1 MKKKS
6 AGKTKLVLGII
17 FVVLCLI
24 LGYSI
29 AMRTM
34 VSNSALKTELSNELQ
49 ETQTN
54 ESVSTAEVQA
64 VETAENSLSSLQ
76 QGSDGE
82 EFSEVPESQGENE
95 AEKYPDS
102 SHMTAALRGSEIM
115 LVKQGDPYVEPG
127 AFAVDDRFGII
138 GDYEVQGAD
147 KIDTST
153 VGDYIIEYTIK
164 SENALAKISR
174 TVRVLSPESFGA
186 NCSGVPV
193 MMYHCVYTASE
204 PPAKINSNYI
214 LDSKLDK
221 QLAWLK
227 ENAYYFPSFA
237 ELRAYVDGRI
247 SLPAKSIILTFDDAD
262 AGFLKYGRALL
273 EKHEI
278 PGTTFIIGA
287 FDAEN
292 QIKAN
297 PSRYLSYESH
307 SYDMHKGGGN
317 IGLGGIISALSYEEI
332 QADLSRAIELLKS
345 RAAFAYPYGDVT
357 ETAVQAIRSLDIL
370 CSFTTAFGKVKV
382 GDNPARLS
390 RVRVL
395 GESSLEGFI
404 WSIG

>member
-1 MKKKS
+1 M
-6 AGKTKLVLGII
+6 
-17 FVVLCLI
+17 
-24 LGYSI
+24 
-29 AMRTM
+29 
-34 VSNSALKTELSNELQ
+34 
-49 ETQTN
+49 
-54 ESVSTAEVQA
+54 
-64 VETAENSLSSLQ
+64 
-76 QGSDGE
+76 
-82 EFSEVPESQGENE
+82 
-95 AEKYPDS
+95 
-102 SHMTAALRGSEIM
+102 
-115 LVKQGDPYVEPG
+115 
-127 AFAVDDRFGII
+127 
-138 GDYEVQGAD
+138 
-147 KIDTST
+147 
-153 VGDYIIEYTIK
+153 
-164 SENALAKISR
+164 
-174 TVRVLSPESFGA
+174 
-186 NCSGVPV
+186 
-193 MMYHCVYTASE
+193 
-204 PPAKINSNYI
+204 
-214 LDSKLDK
+214 
-221 QLAWLK
+221 
-227 ENAYYFPSFA
+227 
-237 ELRAYVDGRI
+237 
-247 SLPAKSIILTFDDAD
+247 
-262 AGFLKYGRALL
+262 KYGRALL

-297 PSRYLSYESH
+297 SSRYLSYESH